1 MGKILGIGLSRT
13 GTASLHAALL
23 ALGYRSTHYPRSLTD
38 LEAHE
43 AVTDI
48 QVALSFKLLDV
59 MYPGSK
65 FIYTVRD
72 RDPWLLSCE
81 RHFQCP
87 STDQF
92 ALNLRKAVF
101 GMTGFNDSWFY
112 SVYNNHGQ
120 SVLDYF
126 RGRDN
131 DLLVMDICGGDGWEK
146 LCPFLDKPIPATAF
160 PHEHRSQ

>member
-1 MGKILGIGLSRT
+1 MGKIFGIGLPKT
-13 GTASLHAALL
+13 GTTSLHL
-23 ALGYRSTHYPRSLTD
+23 ALQTLGYKAVHYPNTIAAI
-38 LEAHE
+38 EAHE

-48 QVALSFKLLDV
+48 QAAVAFKLWDV

-65 FIYTVRD
+65 FILTVRD
-72 RDPWLLSCE
+72 RDSWLLSCA
-81 RHFQCP
+81 RHFQRAI
-87 STDQF
+87 TDQF

-112 SVYNNHGQ
+112 SVYNNHEQ

-131 DLLVMDICGGDGWEK
+131 ELLVMAICGGDGWEK
-146 LCPFLDKPIPATAF
+146 LCPFLDKPIPAIAF
-160 PHEHRSQ
+160 PHENRSP